1 MSFCFWK
8 TVGWT
13 LGLALGGSLS
23 VHAQSSAA
31 QRSQPIEFSEVK
43 SSSASSNRSLI
54 TPSPVTPR
62 NLEDDLKKP
71 YELFGAGN
79 SLSGAPAPFQR
90 PPPPPP
96 TLNNRRIRELM
107 EKRDDWLFESPQ
119 DRDKASGLEALFQNL
134 DGDLTGENSRRK
146 NSLERIYER
155 LDQTRAGST
164 NQNRNSDPFNL
175 EKERQLGE
183 ALGFQGLGNS
193 FGGENPVLN
202 QLLQQAAKSGKQNQ
216 YPFNAEAEDP
226 GLTRPFGLGK
236 VEATPTTQFLQA
248 QEARRETFRAILEP
262 RSPTSASGISAAM
275 KPFGDTTAPVLATTS
290 PFATPATTSP
300 ANANANAMLGL
311 VGKPGGPAELPRSS
325 PELPSLTPTP
335 PTDQPL
341 KTEKPRPVSTFNLPR
356 RTY

>member
-13 LGLALGGSLS
+13 LGLALGGGFS
-23 VHAQSSAA
+23 VTAQSSAP
-31 QRSQPIEFSEVK
+31 QRNQPIEFSEVK
-43 SSSASSNRSLI
+43 SPAAASNLNLI
-54 TPSPVTPR
+54 TPRPTTPR

-71 YELFGAGN
+71 YELFGAKD

-119 DRDKASGLEALFQNL
+119 DRDKSSGLEALFQNL

-146 NSLERIYER
+146 NSLERLYER
-155 LDQTRAGST
+155 LDQTRAGNT

-202 QLLQQAAKSGKQNQ
+202 QLLKQAATKPGKQN
-216 YPFNAEAEDP
+216 PFNVESEDQS
-226 GLTRPFGLGK
+226 LAKPFGLGR
-236 VEATPTTQFLQA
+236 VQPAPTPQFLQA
-248 QEARRETFRAILEP
+248 QEDRREKFKAILEP
-262 RSPTSASGISAAM
+262 RSTSASGVSAAL
-275 KPFGDTTAPVLATTS
+275 KPFGDTTTPVLATTS
-290 PFATPATTSP
+290 PFATPAPTSP
-300 ANANANAMLGL
+300 ANANPNGMLSL
-311 VGKPGGPAELPRSS
+311 VGKPVGPADLPQSA

-335 PTDQPL
+335 PAMQTP

-356 RTY
+356 RPF